1 MSAVSARADQIR
13 ARVEDIRIS
22 LRERVRALQER
33 VPLISELGL
42 LGYPTNFPI
51 LEEVRARGVI
61 GAIRGRV
68 SRAPMIYRQTTP
80 RMSPQTSTKVSPQT
94 APKAVSPQ
102 TTPAKSLSPQ
112 VSKEA
117 SPQKAVRADIVDY
130 KEMAVEAEPA
140 RPVNKREIS
149 IAI

>member
-13 ARVEDIRIS
+13 ARVEDIRS
-22 LRERVRALQER
+22 RLRERVQALQMR

-42 LGYPTNFPI
+42 QLPTYNFPI

-61 GAIRGRV
+61 GAIRERV
-68 SRAPMIYRQTTP
+68 YARAPMISRQTTP
-80 RMSPQTSTKVSPQT
+80 KISPQTQTRVSPQT
-94 APKAVSPQ
+94 APQKASVSPQ
-102 TTPAKSLSPQ
+102 I
-112 VSKEA
+112 SKA